1 MKVNLKTPNE
11 AENAAATPICHQR
24 GQMTVN
30 GIIGN
35 TRRGIVVDKT
45 LDPDSNNPVAN
56 KPVSTAL
63 ATLAGKIDAALQ
75 KPTGLTKTKL
85 VGVGTSGQENI
96 EIGDNLTLANGKL
109 SAMGGGSNVNI
120 LTGSQPEAS
129 DNGYVGTYSG
139 VPDESKINIL
149 HIENFADFVITLSMG
164 GYYSGYVNAGT
175 KFIISLLEGEY
186 KIEPESES
194 NKNPINIITKGDED
208 NKFNG
213 TLVSPGLTLFSYK
226 VPDQSFYVSIP
237 VSSNGMWGTGTVF
250 GFDDDSINIY
260 VFYEFD
266 KSYEVQT
273 YHLKY
278 YTHFITLTNSVDNVV
293 LYLTIQKS
301 YIFETGNTF
310 NTITLA
316 SYLAG
321 KKVLVT
327 GNLHGVVPTY
337 IAGEDGVIK
346 IYYMTPGDNNINPT
360 PDEYQDLSSF
370 EISELVS
377 PVD

>member
-1 MKVNLKTPNE
+1 MKLNLKSTI
-11 AENAAATPICHQR
+11 AAPAGNNSCQKAL
-24 GQMTVN
+24 N

-45 LDPDSNNPVAN
+45 LDPDSNNPIAN

-63 ATLAGKIDAALQ
+63 AALAGKIDAALQ
-75 KPTGLTKTKL
+75 RPTGLTKTKL
-85 VGVGTSGQENI
+85 VGVGTNGQESI

-109 SAMGGGSNVNI
+109 SAIGGGGSNVNI
-120 LTGSQPEAS
+120 LVGSAPEES
-129 DNGYVGTYSG
+129 DNGYIGTYSG
-139 VPDESKINIL
+139 IPDESKINIL
-149 HIENFADFVITLSMG
+149 HIADFGDFVLTFLTKG
-164 GYYSGYVNAGT
+164 GYTGYVDVGGVQCV
-175 KFIISLLEGEY
+175 ILLSEGQYTLEI
-186 KIEPESES
+186 KSES
-194 NKNPINIITKGDED
+194 SENPINIITKGDED

-213 TLVSPGLTLFSYK
+213 TLVSPGLTLFSVK
-226 VPDQSFYVSIP
+226 VPDQSFYVTIP
-237 VSSNGMWGTGTVF
+237 ITSFGLWGTGVDF
-250 GFDDDSINIY
+250 GFDDDTLQVY
-260 VFYEFD
+260 TFYEFD
-266 KSYEVQT
+266 KSYGVQK

-278 YTHFITLTNSVDNVV
+278 YTHFITLTNSTDNVV
-293 LYLTIQKS
+293 LYLTIQKG

-337 IAGEDGVIK
+337 IAGEDGKIK
-346 IYYMTPGDNNINPT
+346 IYYRTPGDSNINST

-370 EISELVS
+370 EISELVT